1 MPKSRCIL
9 LIQLGTPDSLD
20 ESSIKNYLDEFLM
33 DPGTISI
40 PYLLRYVL
48 VKWIIVPKRTTKVIE
63 RYRLIWDEKKGSPLA
78 YHSHE
83 LTKKL
88 QNLTDSKTEVRLGM
102 LNGTPKIETVL
113 EQIEHEGFTEVV
125 LLPLFPHE
133 TPATTEVVYRRV
145 NQYIKRKKSE
155 IQFEWFKPFFTESAF
170 IEVFSKRLNKFDL
183 DSFDQILFSFHG
195 LPMKQIKYKDKLSG
209 VSNYIEACE
218 LTASL
223 MAKKSGLSKNHY
235 SISYQSRFGKNWTSP
250 QTEDVLDKLASQG
263 KSVLIVSPSFT
274 ADCLETSWEIGIQ
287 FKEKY
292 SALGGGKF
300 DWLRGLNSDDDWVN
314 TIFGWIDSK

>member
-1 MPKSRCIL
+1 MELELQTALNKVFNLRIELKNNWDMAKSRCIL

-33 DPGTISI
+33 DPGTISL

-113 EQIEHEGFTEVV
+113 EQIEHEGFKEVV

-145 NQYIKRKKSE
+145 NQYIKRMKSE
-155 IQFEWFKPFFTESAF
+155 IQFEWFRPFFTEPAF

-195 LPMKQIKYKDKLSG
+195 LPMKQIKYKEKLS
-209 VSNYIEACE
+209 
-218 LTASL
+218 LKSL
-223 MAKKSGLSKNHY
+223 GY
-235 SISYQSRFGKNWTSP
+235 
-250 QTEDVLDKLASQG
+250 
-263 KSVLIVSPSFT
+263 
-274 ADCLETSWEIGIQ
+274 
-287 FKEKY
+287 
-292 SALGGGKF
+292 
-300 DWLRGLNSDDDWVN
+300 
-314 TIFGWIDSK
+314 

>member
-1 MPKSRCIL
+1 MSKSRCIL
-9 LIQLGTPDSLD
+9 LIQLGTPDSL
-20 ESSIKNYLDEFLM
+20 EPSGIKNYLREFLM

-48 VKWIIVPKRTTKVIE
+48 VNWIIVPKRTEKVIE

-78 YHSHE
+78 YHSHD

-88 QNLTDSKTEVRLGM
+88 QDLTDSKTEVRLGM
-102 LNGTPKIETVL
+102 LNGSPKIETIL
-113 EQIEHEGFTEVV
+113 EQIEQEGFKEVV

-133 TPATTEVVYRRV
+133 TSATTEVVYRRV
-145 NQYIKRKKSE
+145 NHYIKKQKPD
-155 IQFEWFKPFFTESAF
+155 IQFEWIKPFFLDPEF
-170 IEVFSKRLNKFDL
+170 IDVFSKRLNKFDL
-183 DSFDQILFSFHG
+183 ESFDQILFSFHG
-195 LPMKQIKYKDKLSG
+195 LPMKQIKYKEKISG

-218 LTASL
+218 LTATL
-223 MAKKSGLSKNHY
+223 MAEKSGVGKEKY
-235 SISYQSRFGKNWTSP
+235 AISYQSRFGRNWTSP
-250 QTEDVLDKLASQG
+250 QTEDVLDELASHG

-292 SALGGGKF
+292 QALGGGKF
-300 DWLRGLNSDDDWVN
+300 EWLRGLNSDDDWVN
-314 TIFGWIDSK
+314 TIFGWIDNK